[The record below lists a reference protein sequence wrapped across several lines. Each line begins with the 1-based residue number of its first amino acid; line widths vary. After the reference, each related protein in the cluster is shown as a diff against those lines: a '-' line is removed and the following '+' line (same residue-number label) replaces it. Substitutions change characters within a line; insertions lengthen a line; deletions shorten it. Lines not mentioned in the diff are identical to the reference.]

1 VNEDDLLGLPEV
13 TRNFIDRLIQI
24 GFDRTR
30 IYGLFVMIGLNAAAP
45 NTQEKL
51 EEIFSHL
58 QRLLPIDRSKNL
70 DEIVG
75 HIYGGYDREIA
86 EFCFRSGIDFN
97 FREIKIP
104 NVEKSIYIVNPK
116 NEGLL
121 TPSVHAVEKLSD
133 STKLF
138 DSFMFE
144 IGKRSVENEATLLE
158 AFQCGIF
165 QIQLFA
171 LSDIQGAMQIA
182 KVISSLMPPFLS
194 QCFIAVNT
202 AQTDYFI
209 GLQTE
214 QIALLSLMQPM
225 EQSYAQLMW
234 AFQSSLFFRNGKSI
248 ADVDKLSHRKWFEW
262 VLQNAIEFDE
272 KYSSQI
278 LPFSSS
284 NITLSD
290 VPTWNQNVRVFE
302 TYDSYIEQV
311 WGFTA
316 AKLENNFESLEYK
329 ALLVHLIYSSL
340 TASKEI
346 VH

>member
-1 VNEDDLLGLPEV
+1 MNEDDLLGLPEV

-86 EFCFRSGIDFN
+86 EFCFRSGIEFN

-104 NVEKSIYIVNPK
+104 NVDKSIYIVNPK

-121 TPSVHAVEKLSD
+121 TPYVNAVEKLSD

-194 QCFIAVNT
+194 QCFNAVNT

-225 EQSYAQLMW
+225 EQSYAQQMW
-234 AFQSSLFFRNGKSI
+234 GFQSSLFFRNGETL
-248 ADVDKLSHRKWFEW
+248 ADVDKLSHHKWFEW
-262 VLQNAIEFDE
+262 VLQNAVEFDE

-278 LPFSSS
+278 LPFNSS

-290 VPTWNQNVRVFE
+290 VPTWNKNVRVFE
-302 TYDSYIEQV
+302 TCDSYIEQV

-340 TASKEI
+340 TSSKEI

>member
-1 VNEDDLLGLPEV
+1 MNEAELLQLPEV
-13 TRNFIDRLIQI
+13 TRKYINRLQTL

-30 IYGLFVMIGLNAAAP
+30 IYGLFVLLGLNAAAP
-45 NTQEKL
+45 NTQAKL
-51 EEIFSHL
+51 DEMFSYL
-58 QRLLPIDRSKNL
+58 ELLLPIDRTRNI

-75 HIYGGYDREIA
+75 HLYGGYDREIA
-86 EFCFRSGIDFN
+86 EFCYRSGIDFN

-104 NVEKSIYIVNPK
+104 EVEKSIYIVNPK

-121 TPSVHAVEKLSD
+121 SPSVHSVEKLSD

-138 DSFMFE
+138 DSFLFAL
-144 IGKRSVENEATLLE
+144 GKRTTETEATLLE

-171 LSDIQGAMQIA
+171 MSDIQGAIQIA
-182 KVISSLMPPFLS
+182 KVIRSLMPPFVS
-194 QCFIAVNT
+194 QCFNALNT

-209 GLQTE
+209 GLQNG

-225 EQSYAQLMW
+225 EQNYAQQMW
-234 AFQSSLFFRNGKSI
+234 GFQSSLFFKNGEAI
-248 ADVDKLSHRKWFEW
+248 ADVDKLNHRKWFEW
-262 VLQNAIEFDE
+262 IILKAVEFDE
-272 KYSSQI
+272 KFSSQI
-278 LPFSSS
+278 LPLSSS
-284 NITLSD
+284 NITLTNL
-290 VPTWNQNVRVFE
+290 PTWNQTIRNFE
-302 TYDSYIEQV
+302 TCDAYIEEV
-311 WGFTA
+311 WGFA
-316 AKLENNFESLEYK
+316 ADKLENNFELLEYK

>member
-1 VNEDDLLGLPEV
+1 MNEDDLLGLPEV
-13 TRNFIDRLIQI
+13 TRSFINRLIEL

-30 IYGLFVMIGLNAAAP
+30 IYGLFVMIGLNAASP

-51 EEIFSHL
+51 DEIFSHL
-58 QRLLPIDRSKNL
+58 QIQLPIDRTKNI

-75 HIYGGYDREIA
+75 HLYGGYDREIA
-86 EFCFRSGIDFN
+86 EFCYRSGIDFS

-121 TPSVHAVEKLSD
+121 APTVAAVVNLSD

-138 DSFMFE
+138 DTFLFAL
-144 IGKRSVENEATLLE
+144 GKRSAETEATLLE

-171 LSDIQGAMQIA
+171 MSDTNGAMQIA
-182 KVISSLMPPFLS
+182 KVIRTLMPPFIS
-194 QCFIAVNT
+194 QCFNAVNS

-209 GLQTE
+209 GLQTG

-225 EQSYAQLMW
+225 EQSYAQQMW
-234 AFQSSLFFRNGKSI
+234 AFQSALFFRNGQAI
-248 ADVDKLSHRKWFEW
+248 ADVDKLSYRKWFEW
-262 VLQNAIEFDE
+262 VLQNAFEFDE

-278 LPFSSS
+278 VPFSTS
-284 NITLSD
+284 NITLTNL
-290 VPTWNQNVRVFE
+290 PTWNQTVRIFE
-302 TYDSYIEQV
+302 TCDSYIENI
-311 WGFTA
+311 WGFA
-316 AKLENNFESLEYK
+316 ADKLESNFESLEYK
-329 ALLVHLIYSSL
+329 ALLVHLVYSSL
-340 TASKEI
+340 TASKEVI
-346 VH
+346 H

>member
-1 VNEDDLLGLPEV
+1 MNEDDLLGLPEV
-13 TRNFIDRLIQI
+13 TRNFINRLIQI

-121 TPSVHAVEKLSD
+121 TPSVHFVEKLSD
-133 STKLF
+133 STKLY

-144 IGKRSVENEATLLE
+144 LGKRAVENEATLLE

-182 KVISSLMPPFLS
+182 KVIRSLMPPFLS
-194 QCFIAVNT
+194 QCFNAVNT

-225 EQSYAQLMW
+225 EQSYARLMW

-262 VLQNAIEFDE
+262 VLQNAIEFEE

-278 LPFSSS
+278 LPLSSS

-290 VPTWNQNVRVFE
+290 VPTWSQTVRVFE
-302 TYDSYIEQV
+302 TCDTYIVQV
-311 WGFTA
+311 WGLA
-316 AKLENNFESLEYK
+316 ENMLESKFESLEYR
-329 ALLVHLIYSSL
+329 ALLVHLVYSSL

-346 VH
+346 IH